1 MMENGN
7 VSYLI
12 EVMAIGMH
20 VSVKI
25 HQIAYL
31 RSYCFTLFMQILT
44 KKQNTKSLIQP
55 QILQEKVNDK
65 HKERQ
70 GL

>member
-12 EVMAIGMH
+12 EVMTIGMH

-25 HQIAYL
+25 HQTAYL
-31 RSYCFTLFMQILT
+31 RSYYFTLFMQILP

-65 HKERQ
+65 QKERQ

>member
-1 MMENGN
+1 MENGN

-55 QILQEKVNDK
+55 QIL
-65 HKERQ
+65 
-70 GL
+70 